1 MYKKILLAIA
11 FLFFIFSSFSQTTII
26 KGIVENSDFNKICV
40 ITYADQ
46 ISYLEKT
53 IASAEIDENGDF
65 FIEFELSNTIY
76 SNLVIEF
83 QKAEFYIVPGKTYE
97 LKIICKKDDKPY
109 SFSDPKIPDIKIINS
124 NKSELNTLIREFNF
138 IYNNF
143 VISNFNNIYKKRQKY
158 LVDTLKNKANKF
170 INIIENE
177 YFENYIKYKIA
188 SIEQMARIKNKN
200 IIAQEYFI
208 NKKVLYNNVEYMSF
222 FNTFFEGYLSANPKN
237 ISINHIRDIINNEN
251 ASVLKLIKI
260 IEKDKILSQDYQILE
275 LVLLKSLKELYY
287 TPNYNRK
294 NILNLISSI
303 SKNGKYSQN
312 RDIAQN
318 LISSI
323 K

>member
-1 MYKKILLAIA
+1 
-11 FLFFIFSSFSQTTII
+11 
-26 KGIVENSDFNKICV
+26 
-40 ITYADQ
+40 
-46 ISYLEKT
+46 
-53 IASAEIDENGDF
+53 
-65 FIEFELSNTIY
+65 
-76 SNLVIEF
+76 
-83 QKAEFYIVPGKTYE
+83 
-97 LKIICKKDDKPY
+97 
-109 SFSDPKIPDIKIINS
+109 
-124 NKSELNTLIREFNF
+124 
-138 IYNNF
+138 
-143 VISNFNNIYKKRQKY
+143 
-158 LVDTLKNKANKF
+158 
-170 INIIENE
+170 
-177 YFENYIKYKIA
+177 
-188 SIEQMARIKNKN
+188 
-200 IIAQEYFI
+200 
-208 NKKVLYNNVEYMSF
+208 MSF
-222 FNTFFEGYLSANPKN
+222 FNTSLEGYLSANPKN